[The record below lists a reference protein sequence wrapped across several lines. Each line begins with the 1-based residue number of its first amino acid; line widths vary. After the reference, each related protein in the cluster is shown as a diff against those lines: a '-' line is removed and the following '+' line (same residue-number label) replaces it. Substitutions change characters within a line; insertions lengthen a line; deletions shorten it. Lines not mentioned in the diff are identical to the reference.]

1 MPRGLV
7 GRMRPALG
15 RGRGRAND
23 PGRARQFHFEVPHRP
38 WEIGH
43 RYANACGCGRLGL
56 SGTVG
61 EDGHTV
67 VQRNLAV
74 ADTGFCNTPSE
85 IVGPT
90 RIKSIYSSAHL
101 DLVGIS
107 CQSRVIIA
115 LCRVDAQ
122 RESGTRKTDG
132 RPRRPEERI
141 LIWGSQF
148 GTLVLLT
155 AVKKHQDRT
164 DAVGQAG
171 WRLMDKQCLSSR
183 WYRSREL
190 SRAEFSK
197 ASKKSMEGHE
207 RAGDSPQETSLVPVA

>member
-15 RGRGRAND
+15 GAEEGPTIR
-23 PGRARQFHFEVPHRP
+23 GRARQFHFEVPHPSLGDWSSLRQ
-38 WEIGH
+38 
-43 RYANACGCGRLGL
+43 CLCGRLGL
-56 SGTVG
+56 LSTVG

-85 IVGPT
+85 IVGST

-101 DLVGIS
+101 DLVEIS
-107 CQSRVIIA
+107 CRFRVIIA
-115 LCRVDAQ
+115 LCRVNAQ

-132 RPRRPEERI
+132 RSGRPEERI
-141 LIWGSQF
+141 LISGSQF

-155 AVKKHQDRT
+155 AVKKHQT
-164 DAVGQAG
+164 GPAPSASPVGV
-171 WRLMDKQCLSSR
+171 S
-183 WYRSREL
+183 
-190 SRAEFSK
+190 
-197 ASKKSMEGHE
+197 
-207 RAGDSPQETSLVPVA
+207 